1 MTIGVALHPCRRRQ
15 KKIGQRRGDGDVILE
30 TEVNML
36 QPQGMSAA
44 TRNWKRKSS
53 VRQTPG
59 TQAGYADCR
68 LQPPEL

>member
-36 QPQGMSAA
+36 QPQG
-44 TRNWKRKSS
+44 NVSS
-53 VRQTPG
+53 HTELEEEELSP
-59 TQAGYADCR
+59 ADTWNSSR
-68 LQPPEL
+68 LC